1 MNSINS
7 NSKKNLLFK
16 QLVEESFQRKIKII
30 GLKKNLIR
38 QSNQI
43 IEDALKGTKTLDKED
58 LLKLSLPSFIKP
70 QKEKDIKDIILIS
83 LYLVQMKKFMKL
95 FGEDLTIIKDNGFY
109 EQLKKIA
116 EKIIYQ
122 KYNKDR
128 LILRYGEEGS
138 KFYLL
143 LKGEVHVILPLR
155 KTVYISIKEFKRYM
169 FLLFIY
175 KEFEILRMVIKEN
188 RVNQR
193 VGFFNASYYF
203 FPEEIYGI
211 NTNNVINHSSSKNIS
226 INAIENKITQKKK
239 NSRNN
244 LLKNMEKSHTSKSN
258 KSDKNIVIEKHFI
271 KINENNINSAK
282 ALKNHNINNSK
293 DDNNFNKIIKEIQI
307 QHLRKIMSLY
317 LTEEEIFFYEKTKDD
332 NTKQMND
339 KIKIST
345 EEYINRLVNYSNFAF
360 HLINIKKVN
369 NSQNDISELNSS
381 YDFDIK
387 NDDEKGNFFI
397 YEYKKITELQIGDMF
412 GDLALSS
419 PNYRRTATIISADQ
433 CHLAYLTKELYS
445 EFIEKGNERI
455 RNNKINYLCNINIF
469 KNFPK
474 FILERRLFNHFVF
487 KNFQK
492 EKYILRTNAINNNI
506 IFLRDGVFEISFT
519 GKLNDLTD
527 LINFYFYQY
536 IHLINKKDKEETED
550 DLTNSIKIMNYQK
563 PKIERLFQKDLH
575 EEFSYT
581 LFLVNAPSIFGFRTT
596 ERKKSQIVINDKDNT
611 SETVNVYYSN
621 FCVKCYSNKG
631 EYIYIDKNMF
641 YKHIYG
647 MDSFVQEQTKLYII
661 EFFRN
666 TIQRLLHIRYIKIWN
681 FFITN
686 EINKNSKINIDWV
699 KLENDEDIYNAV
711 DKLLSLLNEGQ
722 LYYNEMS
729 KYIYD
734 YFENKK
740 QVIRNL
746 KQKKKLNNQSY
757 EGEKIKN
764 LIFNKNK
771 PLKNS
776 ENSKSNLRASL
787 NNLSINN
794 VNNIINGK
802 KNNNIEDKYIKIVK
816 NILNMNQDSLFRKDS
831 YYIYRRKIRNIN
843 RASSA
848 STPSMFNNRSLFVSK
863 TGKYITTKNYLNYVT
878 NKSTA
883 KNNSSMI
890 STALTRKTIS
900 INKNEDVLK
909 FKKVDFKENTKINV
923 GTSSEKN
930 YLKKINKINFSI
942 IHPSTT
948 KFMNRNRLL
957 EQPKNNEE
965 KYVQSRERYVLKNTR
980 IFFTKNKNFDKI
992 VRLKRN
998 NSTLNWI

>member
-1 MNSINS
+1 MKSRDLS
-7 NSKKNLLFK
+7 SKKNLLFK

-30 GLKKNLIR
+30 SLKKNLIS

-43 IEDALKGTKTLDKED
+43 IEDALKGKKTLDKED

-95 FGEDLTIIKDNGFY
+95 FGDDLANIKDSGFY

-116 EKIIYQ
+116 EKIIYRQ
-122 KYNKDR
+122 YNKNR
-128 LILRYGEEGS
+128 LVIRYGEEGS
-138 KFYLL
+138 KFYLI
-143 LKGEVHVILPLR
+143 LKGEVHVLLPIK

-169 FLLFIY
+169 LLLFIY
-175 KEFEILRMVIKEN
+175 KEYEILKMVIKEN

-203 FPEEIYGI
+203 FPEDIYGI
-211 NTNNVINHSSSKNIS
+211 NINNNINHNNDKNITV
-226 INAIENKITQKKK
+226 NVNENKVTQKKK
-239 NSRNN
+239 TSRNN
-244 LLKNMEKSHTSKSN
+244 LIKNLDKNHILKNN
-258 KSDKNIVIEKHFI
+258 KSEKNLENNLI
-271 KINENNINSAK
+271 KSNENNNSNK
-282 ALKNHNINNSK
+282 ALKNHNINSSI
-293 DDNNFNKIIKEIQI
+293 DDNNLNKIKEIQI
-307 QHLRKIMSLY
+307 KHLRNLMSLY
-317 LTEEEIFFYEKTKDD
+317 LTEEEIFLYEKTKDD
-332 NTKQMND
+332 NKEMND
-339 KIKIST
+339 KIKINI
-345 EEYINRLVNYSNFAF
+345 EEYINRLEKYSNFNF
-360 HLINIKKVN
+360 HLINLKRVD
-369 NSQNDISELNSS
+369 NSQNEQSGLNSRF
-381 YDFDIK
+381 DFDIK

-397 YEYKKITELQIGDMF
+397 YEYKKVTELQIGDMF

-419 PNYRRTATIISADQ
+419 PNYKRTATIISADQ
-433 CHLAYLTKELYS
+433 CHFGYLTKELYS

-469 KNFPK
+469 KNFPR
-474 FILERRLFNHFVF
+474 FILERRLFNHFAF

-492 EKYILRTNAINNNI
+492 EQYILRENEINNNI
-506 IFLRDGVFEISFT
+506 IFLKDGIFEVSFT

-536 IHLINKKDKEETED
+536 IQLINKKDKEENED
-550 DLTNSIKIMNYQK
+550 DLINSVKIMNYQK
-563 PKIERLFQKDLH
+563 PKIESLFQKDLQ
-575 EEFSYT
+575 EEFSYI
-581 LFLVNAPSIFGFRTT
+581 LFLVNAPSIFGFRST
-596 ERKKSQIVINDKDNT
+596 EKKNSKKILNSKDNT

-621 FCVKCYSNKG
+621 FFVKCYSNKG
-631 EYIYIDKNMF
+631 EYIYINKNIF

-647 MDSFVQEQTKLYII
+647 MDSYVQEQTKLYII
-661 EFFRN
+661 EFFRK
-666 TIQRLLHIRYIKIWN
+666 TIKRLLHIRYIKIWN

-686 EINKNSKINIDWV
+686 EINKNSKINIDWG

-740 QVIRNL
+740 QSIRNL
-746 KQKKKLNNQSY
+746 KQKKKLNNLSY

-764 LIFNKNK
+764 ILFNKNK

-776 ENSKSNLRASL
+776 DNSKCNIKSSL
-787 NNLSINN
+787 NNLSLNN
-794 VNNIINGK
+794 VNKIVNGN
-802 KNNNIEDKYIKIVK
+802 NNNIEDKYIKVVK
-816 NILNMNQDSLFRKDS
+816 NILNMNQDSLFRGDS
-831 YYIYRRKIRNIN
+831 YFRKRRKIRNIN
-843 RASSA
+843 RVFSA

-863 TGKYITTKNYLNYVT
+863 TGKYITTKNYLNYIS
-878 NKSTA
+878 NISTA
-883 KNNSSMI
+883 KNSSSMV
-890 STALTRKTIS
+890 STALTRKNIS
-900 INKNEDVLK
+900 INKMDNALK
-909 FKKVDFKENTKINV
+909 FQKVDLKENSKIDE
-923 GTSSEKN
+923 GTNSEKN
-930 YLKKINKINFSI
+930 FFKKIKKFTFSFNR
-942 IHPSTT
+942 PSTT
-948 KFMNRNRLL
+948 KYLNRNQLI
-957 EQPKNNEE
+957 EQPRNNEE

-998 NSTLNWI
+998 NSTL

>member
-1 MNSINS
+1 MNSKFS
-7 NSKKNLLFK
+7 NSKKNISFK
-16 QLVEESFQRKIKII
+16 QLVEESFERKIKII
-30 GLKKNLIR
+30 GLKKSLIR

-43 IEDALKGTKTLDKED
+43 IEDALKGIKTLDKED
-58 LLKLSLPSFIKP
+58 LLKLSLPSFTKP
-70 QKEKDIKDIILIS
+70 QEEKDIKDIILIS
-83 LYLVQMKKFMKL
+83 LYLAQMKKFMKL
-95 FGEDLTIIKDNGFY
+95 FGDDLTIIKDNGFY

-116 EKIIYQ
+116 EKLIYQ
-122 KYNKDR
+122 KINKDR
-128 LILRYGEEGS
+128 LVLRYGEEGY

-143 LKGEVHVILPLR
+143 LKGEVHVILPIR

-169 FLLFIY
+169 FLLYIY

-193 VGFFNASYYF
+193 VGFFNATYYF
-203 FPEEIYGI
+203 FPEDIYGI
-211 NTNNVINHSSSKNIS
+211 NIINNINHSTKNIS
-226 INAIENKITQKKK
+226 INANSNKTTKKKK
-239 NSRNN
+239 NSPYN
-244 LLKNMEKSHTSKSN
+244 LMKNEFHILKNY
-258 KSDKNIVIEKHFI
+258 KSDKNIYMK
-271 KINENNINSAK
+271 KKNENNNSNK
-282 ALKNHNINNSK
+282 AIKNHNNN
-293 DDNNFNKIIKEIQI
+293 NNNDTNFIKIKEIQI
-307 QHLRKIMSLY
+307 QYLRKIMSLY
-317 LTEEEIFFYEKTKDD
+317 LTEEEIFYYEKTKYD
-332 NTKQMND
+332 NIEEIND
-339 KIKIST
+339 KIKINT
-345 EEYINRLVNYSNFAF
+345 EEYINRLFNYSNFIF
-360 HLINIKKVN
+360 NLNNIKKVN
-369 NSQNDISELNSS
+369 NPQKELSGINSS
-381 YDFDIK
+381 YDFDTK

-397 YEYKKITELQIGDMF
+397 YEYKKVTELQTGDMF

-419 PNYRRTATIISADQ
+419 LNFKRTATVITVDQ
-433 CHLAYLTKELYS
+433 CHFACLTRELYS

-474 FILERRLFNHFVF
+474 FLLERRLFNHFVF

-492 EKYILRTNAINNNI
+492 EKYILRANEINNNI
-506 IFLRDGVFEISFT
+506 IFLRDGVFEVSFT

-563 PKIERLFQKDLH
+563 QKIERLFQKDLN
-575 EEFSYT
+575 EEFSYI

-596 ERKKSQIVINDKDNT
+596 EKKKSKIVVNNKDNT
-611 SETVNVYYSN
+611 SENVNVYYSN

-647 MDSFVQEQTKLYII
+647 MDSSVQEQTKLYII
-661 EFFRN
+661 EFFRK
-666 TIQRLLHIRYIKIWN
+666 TIKRLLNIRYIKIWN
-681 FFITN
+681 FFIN
-686 EINKNSKINIDWV
+686 NDINKNSKISLDWG
-699 KLENDEDIYNAV
+699 KLENDEDIYKAV

-734 YFENKK
+734 YFENKN

-764 LIFNKNK
+764 IIFNRNK

-776 ENSKSNLRASL
+776 DNSKSNIRNSL
-787 NNLSINN
+787 NNLSLNN

-831 YYIYRRKIRNIN
+831 NYSNRRPNKNMN
-843 RASSA
+843 RVSSA

-863 TGKYITTKNYLNYVT
+863 TGKYITTKNYLNYIT
-878 NKSTA
+878 NKSSA

-890 STALTRKTIS
+890 STALTRKNNS
-900 INKNEDVLK
+900 INKIKKVLN
-909 FKKVDFKENTKINV
+909 FKKVDLKENTKINE
-923 GTSSEKN
+923 GTSSEKI
-930 YLKKINKINFSI
+930 YFKKINKINYSI
-942 IHPSTT
+942 NRPSTT
-948 KFMNRNRLL
+948 KFMNRNRFL
-957 EQPKNNEE
+957 ELPKNSEE
-965 KYVQSRERYVLKNTR
+965 KYVQSREKYVLKNTR
-980 IFFTKNKNFDKI
+980 MFFTKNKNFDKI

-998 NSTLNWI
+998 ISAL

>member
-1 MNSINS
+1 MKS
-7 NSKKNLLFK
+7 NFSSSKKNLLFK
-16 QLVEESFQRKIKII
+16 QLLEESFQRKIKII

-43 IEDALKGTKTLDKED
+43 IEDALKGTKTLDKDD

-95 FGEDLTIIKDNGFY
+95 FGEDLTVIKDNEFY

-128 LILRYGEEGS
+128 LILRYGEEGN

-143 LKGEVHVILPLR
+143 LKGEVHVILPIK

-175 KEFEILRMVIKEN
+175 KEFEILKMVIKEN
-188 RVNQR
+188 RVSQR

-203 FPEEIYGI
+203 FPEEIYGV
-211 NTNNVINHSSSKNIS
+211 NTNNAITHSSNKNIS

-244 LLKNMEKSHTSKSN
+244 LLKNMDKSHFLKNN
-258 KSDKNIVIEKHFI
+258 KNDKNLAIEKNFI
-271 KINENNINSAK
+271 KNHENYNSNK
-282 ALKNHNINNSK
+282 ALKYLNINNSI
-293 DDNNFNKIIKEIQI
+293 DDNNFNKIKEIQI

-332 NTKQMND
+332 NTKEMND
-339 KIKIST
+339 KIKINT
-345 EEYINRLVNYSNFAF
+345 EEYINRLLKYSNFDF
-360 HLINIKKVN
+360 HLINIKKVYT
-369 NSQNDISELNSS
+369 SQNDISELNSR
-381 YDFDIK
+381 YDFDTK
-387 NDDEKGNFFI
+387 NDNEKGNFFI

-419 PNYRRTATIISADQ
+419 PNYKRTATIISADQ
-433 CHLAYLTKELYS
+433 CHFAYLPKELYS

-455 RNNKINYLCNINIF
+455 RINKINYLCNINIF

-492 EKYILRTNAINNNI
+492 ENYILRTNTLNNNI

-527 LINFYFYQY
+527 LINYYFYQY

-550 DLTNSIKIMNYQK
+550 DLANSIKIMNYQK
-563 PKIERLFQKDLH
+563 SKIERLFQKDLH

-596 ERKKSQIVINDKDNT
+596 ERKKSQIVVNDKDNT
-611 SETVNVYYSN
+611 SEIVNVYYSN

-661 EFFRN
+661 EFFRK
-666 TIQRLLHIRYIKIWN
+666 TIKRLLHIRYIKIWN

-686 EINKNSKINIDWV
+686 EINKNSKINIDWG

-729 KYIYD
+729 KYIND

-740 QVIRNL
+740 QVIRSL

-764 LIFNKNK
+764 IIFNKNK
-771 PLKNS
+771 LLKS
-776 ENSKSNLRASL
+776 SDNSKSNLRASL
-787 NNLSINN
+787 KNLSMNN

-816 NILNMNQDSLFRKDS
+816 NILNMNQDILFKRDS
-831 YYIYRRKIRNIN
+831 YFPKRRKIRNIN
-843 RASSA
+843 RVSSA

-863 TGKYITTKNYLNYVT
+863 TGKYITTKNYLNYIT
-878 NKSTA
+878 NKSTV

-890 STALTRKTIS
+890 STALTRKNIS
-900 INKNEDVLK
+900 INKNEKIFK
-909 FKKVDFKENTKINV
+909 FMKADIKENTKINE

-930 YLKKINKINFSI
+930 YFKKINKINYSI
-942 IHPSTT
+942 QRPLTT
-948 KFMNRNRLL
+948 KYMNRNRLL
-957 EQPKNNEE
+957 EQAKNSEE

-998 NSTLNWI
+998 NSTL